1 MSQPALP
8 HHRLPSG
15 VGEYHEL
22 YLWTRMYGT
31 CGSVFSC
38 RHVYLPASAHPLT
51 QFIPGLSPTSW
62 FTSVF
67 PLAFVLL
74 VNMAKEIYDD
84 YHRHQS
90 DNDINS
96 REVLVLHGGGRA
108 TPTAWRDV
116 IVGDLVKVRLHRG
129 GGYAQVCVCGG
140 GASTAWRVFSSGIW
154 SRCRV

>member
-1 MSQPALP
+1 
-8 HHRLPSG
+8 
-15 VGEYHEL
+15 
-22 YLWTRMYGT
+22 MYGT

-129 GGYAQVCVCGG
+129 GGVCTGVCVWGG
-140 GASTAWRVFSSGIW
+140 RIDCMAGVFFGDL
-154 SRCRV
+154 VKVQGLMT